1 MTPRF
6 RASHALARHA
16 LVVALCATLLLV
28 LTACT
33 VCTEQIVD
41 ETTSPD
47 HAWTTRTTVRNCGN
61 LSTPTT
67 NVYLQRADSRVRLG
81 EIVVLV
87 RHTHP
92 VRIVW
97 SSRTQ
102 VHIECPGCG
111 DDVRIARPSAHGI
124 SIAVGR

>member
-1 MTPRF
+1 MAPRTLF
-6 RASHALARHA
+6 CRA
-16 LVVALCATLLLV
+16 LVHVALCAVLLGY

-47 HAWTTRTTVRNCGN
+47 HVWTTRTTVRDCGN
-61 LSTPTT
+61 LATPTT
-67 NVYLQRADSRVRLG
+67 NVYLQRADSRARLG

-92 VRIVW
+92 LKIAW
-97 SSRTQ
+97 TGSTQ
-102 VHIECPGCG
+102 IHIECPGCG

-124 SIAVGR
+124 SIAVSR

>member
-1 MTPRF
+1 M
-6 RASHALARHA
+6 
-16 LVVALCATLLLV
+16 TLLAM

-61 LSTPTT
+61 LATPTV
-67 NVYLQRADSRVRLG
+67 NIYLQRADSRAKLG

-87 RHTHP
+87 RHMHP
-92 VRIVW
+92 VKIIW
-97 SSRTQ
+97 SGNTQ
-102 VHIECPGCG
+102 LHIDCPACG
-111 DDVRIARPSAHGI
+111 NDVRIARPSAHGI
-124 SIAVGR
+124 SIAVAR

>member
-1 MTPRF
+1 MAPRV
-6 RASHALARHA
+6 RVCHA
-16 LVVALCATLLLV
+16 LVVALCATLLSV
-28 LTACT
+28 LSACT
-33 VCTEQIVD
+33 VCAEQIVD

-61 LSTPTT
+61 LATPTT
-67 NVYLQRADSRVRLG
+67 NVYLQRADTRVHLG

-92 VRIVW
+92 LKIAW
-97 SSRTQ
+97 AGRTQ
-102 VHIECPGCG
+102 IHIECPGCG

-124 SIAVGR
+124 SIAVSR

>member
-1 MTPRF
+1 MTARF
-6 RASHALARHA
+6 RARHGLARHA
-16 LVVALCATLLLV
+16 LVVALGATLLSV

-67 NVYLQRADSRVRLG
+67 NVYLQRADSRMRLG

-102 VHIECPGCG
+102 VHIECHGCG

-124 SIAVGR
+124 S

>member
-1 MTPRF
+1 MPR
-6 RASHALARHA
+6 RLAVCRV
-16 LVVALCATLLLV
+16 LVAALCALPLAA

-61 LSTPTT
+61 LATPTT

-92 VRIVW
+92 VKIVW
-97 SSRTQ
+97 PSSTQ
-102 VHIECPGCG
+102 LRIECPACG
-111 DDVRIARPSAHGI
+111 NDVRIARPSAHGI
-124 SIAVGR
+124 SIVVAR